1 MTKGTC
7 SNCQKTMSKGAM
19 TRHLGTCGHSEQG
32 NPTWLVSVCARQA
45 PADYWAHLEVPRDAT
60 LQALDG
66 YLRDLWLECCGHLSQ
81 FEIDGRTYALDTGLL
96 GGGPNPFG
104 DFDDASMDI
113 GIGEVLRPG
122 REARH
127 VYDMG
132 STTDLLVR
140 CLDERAGAGGGDIR
154 LLARNAPPRI
164 DCVACGSPATT
175 ICVECDWDGSGC
187 LCDRCATTHVCDD
200 DLYLPISNSP
210 RSGVCGY
217 VGGVAMR

>member
-19 TRHLGTCGHSEQG
+19 TRHLGISGPSEQG
-32 NPTWLVSVCARQA
+32 NPAWVVSVCARHA

-81 FEIDGRTYALDTGLL
+81 FEIDGRTYALVVDLL
-96 GGGPNPFG
+96 DGDADPFG

-113 GIGEVLRPG
+113 NIGAVLSPG
-122 REARH
+122 QEARH
-127 VYDMG
+127 IYDMG
-132 STTDLLVR
+132 STTELVVR
-140 CLDERAGAGGGDIR
+140 CLAERAGAGDDIR
-154 LLARNAPPRI
+154 LLALNAPPRI

-175 ICVECDWDGSGC
+175 ICAECNWNGAGH
-187 LCDRCATTHVCDD
+187 LCDGCAPGHACDD
-200 DLYLPISNSP
+200 DMYLPLTNSP

-217 VGGVAMR
+217 VGGAAMT